1 VEREGA
7 PSGRG
12 GQPSVGRWLPPLPLS
27 QIMTCVER
35 GECEGAP
42 PLKRL
47 AAPYGSAPPLK
58 RGAPLPWHMLK
69 IKQIYAHFIA
79 LTFDPHPLAAT

>member
-1 VEREGA
+1 MKRAHHVEREGA

-12 GQPSVGRWLPPLPLS
+12 GQPSVGEWLPPLPLS
-27 QIMTCVER
+27 QIMTSVER
-35 GECEGAP
+35 WECEGVP

-58 RGAPLPWHMLK
+58 RGTPLPWHMLK
-69 IKQIYAHFIA
+69 NQTNICPLYR
-79 LTFDPHPLAAT
+79 FDL